1 MSRADTPLVSVIIPA
16 YNYARFLPW
25 AVKSVQAQ
33 GKDGVATEIIIV
45 DDGSTDNTAA
55 EAQAFGAAVRYIHQ
69 ANQGLS
75 AARNTGL
82 RAARGEYLVFLDAD
96 DLLGK
101 GNLASHLRLFA
112 ARPDLEISVCLC
124 LQAFEN
130 QETPDAFWPLMQKHL
145 DLHLCNANVSPVHTF
160 MLRAQTAAQIG
171 FFDVSL
177 GACEDQDFWLRCA
190 VAGKTFACN
199 PEGLVIYRKHGRS
212 MTSRHMRQLVYDAAM
227 HSKVGKALDEAP
239 DFPRAGKFSGW
250 LAHAAGTL
258 ACAAQVLAFNPALGE
273 RLLAEFARAVD
284 RAAQARALCAQE
296 REEPELERI
305 RLYHALQT
313 LLNGNVCDRQHF
325 PAAHKAQHM
334 VRRMFKDVLRDTD
347 QAAMGIRRRKLLRRL
362 CVEPEKMI
370 AALTNAH
377 FIHHPAGDA

>member
-1 MSRADTPLVSVIIPA
+1 MSKPDTPLVSVIIPA
-16 YNYARFLPW
+16 YNYARFLPC

-33 GKDGVATEIIIV
+33 STDGVATEILIV

-55 EAQAFGAAVRYIHQ
+55 EAQAFGAAVRYIYQ
-69 ANQGLS
+69 ENQGLS

-124 LQAFEN
+124 LQTFESR
-130 QETPDAFWPLMQKHL
+130 EASDAFWPLMQKHL
-145 DLHLCNANVSPVHTF
+145 DLHLCNANISPVHTF
-160 MLRAQTAAQIG
+160 MLRSQTAAQVG

-190 VAGKTFACN
+190 VAGKIFACN
-199 PEGLVIYRKHGRS
+199 PEGLVIYRKHGQS
-212 MTSRHMRQLVYDAAM
+212 MTNRHVRQLVYDAAM
-227 HSKVGKALDEAP
+227 HSKVGKALDETP
-239 DFPRAGKFSGW
+239 DFPKAGKFSGW

-258 ACAAQVLAFNPALGE
+258 ACASQVLAFNPALGE
-273 RLLAEFARAVD
+273 RLLAEFARAVEQ
-284 RAAQARALCAQE
+284 AAQARALCAHG
-296 REEPELERI
+296 REEAELEHI
-305 RLYHALQT
+305 RLCHALQI
-313 LLNGNVCDRQHF
+313 LLNGTVCNRRHF
-325 PAAHKAQHM
+325 PAAHKALYM

-347 QAAMGIRRRKLLRRL
+347 PSALQARHRKLLRRL
-362 CVEPEKMI
+362 CVEPEKML
-370 AALTNAH
+370 AALAKAH
-377 FIHHPAGDA
+377 VIYQPARDV

>member
-1 MSRADTPLVSVIIPA
+1 MNGSDTPLVSVIIPA

-33 GKDGVATEIIIV
+33 AKDGVATEIVIV
-45 DDGSTDNTAA
+45 DDGSTDDTAA

-69 ANQGLS
+69 ENQGLS

-130 QETPDAFWPLMQKHL
+130 QETPDAFWPLMQQHL

-177 GACEDQDFWLRCA
+177 GACEDQDYWLRCA
-190 VAGKTFACN
+190 VAGKVFACN
-199 PEGLVIYRKHGRS
+199 PEGLVIYRKHGQS
-212 MTSRHMRQLVYDAAM
+212 MSSRHMRQLAYDAAM
-227 HSKVGKALDEAP
+227 HAKVAKALDEAP
-239 DFPRAGKFSGW
+239 GFPRAGKFSGW

-258 ACAAQVLAFNPALGE
+258 ACAGQVIAFNAALAE

-284 RAAQARALCAQE
+284 QAAQARALCTQG

-305 RLYHALQT
+305 RLYHALQI
-313 LLNGNVCDRQHF
+313 LLNGDVCDRRHF
-325 PAAHKAQHM
+325 PAAHKALYM
-334 VRRMFKDVLRDTD
+334 VRRMFQDSVRDPD
-347 QAAMGIRRRKLLRRL
+347 QSALETRRRKLLRRL
-362 CVEPEKMI
+362 CVEPEKMV
-370 AALTNAH
+370 AALTRADC
-377 FIHHPAGDA
+377 F